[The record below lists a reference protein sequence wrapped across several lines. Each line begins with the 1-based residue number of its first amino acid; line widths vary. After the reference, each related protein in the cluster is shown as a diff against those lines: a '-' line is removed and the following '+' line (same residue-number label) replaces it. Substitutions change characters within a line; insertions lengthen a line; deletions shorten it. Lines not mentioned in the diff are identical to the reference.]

1 MEYTEGKWEAI
12 RNAVGTHII
21 QTEYARIGE
30 IDRHFNANLIVTAVN
45 ACISV
50 NPDHP
55 MAVAESIKE
64 MYEALEGILGI
75 SVECWRKVKRTLAE
89 AEQEIINPCGDPDD
103 PICKDCKD

>member
-30 IDRHFNANLIVTAVN
+30 IDRHFNAKLVVTAVN

-50 NPDHP
+50 NPDNP
-55 MAVAESIKE
+55 VAVAESIKE
-64 MYEALEGILGI
+64 MYEALKALKFHFAMA
-75 SVECWRKVKRTLAE
+75 VECIYPTNREVYDRAGEALNK
-89 AEQEIINPCGDPDD
+89 AEQGIIQP
-103 PICKDCKD
+103 